1 MALETIICVNRADG
15 CDTSVEQQVNV
26 TGSECFIVRLPNTS
40 NAIGPFD
47 IYINSTGATPYF
59 VSVTRNELI
68 NGVVLCLGTPT
79 ATPTPTPTPTPPGLT
94 PTNTSTPTPTPSNS
108 PTGTPAVTS
117 TSTVTPT
124 NTASPTQTPTPS
136 VTLGLTPTATE
147 TQTPTPTQTPS
158 NSPTPSVTAP
168 ETATPTPTQTN
179 TQTPTTTTTLTA
191 SPTETPT
198 QTPTATVTPSITPSP
213 TTTLTSTPTATVT
226 PTTTT
231 TLTSTPTN
239 TQTPTTTLTTTPTQT
254 ETPTGT
260 PTPTTTTTLTAT
272 PSVTPTNTQTPT
284 TTLTTTP
291 TQTETPTGT
300 PTPTTTTTL
309 TATPSVTPTNT
320 QTPTT
325 TLTATPTTTPTTTP
339 TPTATTPGFM
349 AYIFAEP
356 QDSGDDATLLAGAT
370 GAAEWYSFFSAGA
383 PNNNAGNYGNDL
395 DVYAHQPSFIS
406 GSGNFIT
413 PVSLS
418 ASIAQTP
425 GQVINGVAQNLYT
438 YGSIQVN
445 SAAINSSIQYFYSIW
460 VPLAGVGGTL
470 TDMTNDV
477 GTTLGGNDVFNDIA
491 TVTTLTAINVNV
503 TSGASIPAAT
513 YRVLWVVPQ
522 FQLPIATPLSGSL
535 YFRGD
540 TKS

>member
-1 MALETIICVNRADG
+1 
-15 CDTSVEQQVNV
+15 
-26 TGSECFIVRLPNTS
+26 
-40 NAIGPFD
+40 
-47 IYINSTGATPYF
+47 
-59 VSVTRNELI
+59 
-68 NGVVLCLGTPT
+68 
-79 ATPTPTPTPTPPGLT
+79 
-94 PTNTSTPTPTPSNS
+94 
-108 PTGTPAVTS
+108 
-117 TSTVTPT
+117 
-124 NTASPTQTPTPS
+124 
-136 VTLGLTPTATE
+136 
-147 TQTPTPTQTPS
+147 
-158 NSPTPSVTAP
+158 
-168 ETATPTPTQTN
+168 
-179 TQTPTTTTTLTA
+179 
-191 SPTETPT
+191 
-198 QTPTATVTPSITPSP
+198 
-213 TTTLTSTPTATVT
+213 
-226 PTTTT
+226 
-231 TLTSTPTN
+231 
-239 TQTPTTTLTTTPTQT
+239 
-254 ETPTGT
+254 
-260 PTPTTTTTLTAT
+260 
-272 PSVTPTNTQTPT
+272 
-284 TTLTTTP
+284 
-291 TQTETPTGT
+291 
-300 PTPTTTTTL
+300 
-309 TATPSVTPTNT
+309 
-320 QTPTT
+320 
-325 TLTATPTTTPTTTP
+325 
-339 TPTATTPGFM
+339 M

-522 FQLPIATPLSGSL
+522 FKLPIATPLSGSL

>member
-40 NAIGPFD
+40 IAIGPCD

-231 TLTSTPTN
+231 TLTS
-239 TQTPTTTLTTTPTQT
+239 
-254 ETPTGT
+254 
-260 PTPTTTTTLTAT
+260 
-272 PSVTPTNTQTPT
+272 TPTNTQTPT